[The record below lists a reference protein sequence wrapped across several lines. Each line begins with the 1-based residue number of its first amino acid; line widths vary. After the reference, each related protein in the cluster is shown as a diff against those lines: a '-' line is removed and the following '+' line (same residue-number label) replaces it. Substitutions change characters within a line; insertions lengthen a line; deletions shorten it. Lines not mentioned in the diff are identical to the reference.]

1 MHHTIDDKANH
12 LNVLEDWTYTL
23 KSYQGFYALKAH
35 QGCRILDKDDGRLYC
50 NLVITTEQALKD
62 KGMMQKHD
70 GF

>member
-1 MHHTIDDKANH
+1 
-12 LNVLEDWTYTL
+12 
-23 KSYQGFYALKAH
+23 LKAH